1 MLAQPDKN
9 DVTAQRAARPVKRRR
24 LWPLL
29 ALVVAGAFA
38 LAFYRLGECGICKGN
53 EAVEAVFIQQMVER
67 GKLLFPSVNGGS
79 PMYKP
84 PLFHW
89 TAAALDHLLGMR
101 KVTPFNFRLP
111 AALYTVG
118 GVVLTIGFAYG
129 VMSADGAVLAGVILL
144 SAHQY
149 IRLGRMGRVDI
160 ALTFFETLALFAFWW
175 WFDRQRESGPRRGAA
190 MIYLCAAAMGL
201 AVLAKGPVGAMLPG
215 LAIGIFLLVEG
226 KPVQVLRRIP
236 PGAVALAVAI
246 GGSWYAAGYLGARHA
261 LLSRQL
267 GSENFGRFFGALG
280 SAPPWFYVGPLLFG
294 SLPCSLIAPAAVAA
308 VLLNRGADRGEP
320 DAERERAPMK
330 LLAIFWLVTLLFF
343 SVAAYKSRWYLL
355 PIWPAA
361 AVMLA
366 WWIRRIARGY
376 QRRAIESG
384 FAALCAGVAL
394 FNLFYI
400 PHQEGRE
407 CARYSY
413 RATAEGIRRVVP
425 ASQPLY
431 AAGFVDEDF
440 APLLFYLDRDAP
452 FVSTD
457 LAKAP
462 PGYIIVPGELWDRR
476 QGYARGFQLVMRSG
490 EGRRKPVLL
499 RHFAEHQEP
508 GKRGTGLFRL
518 WDRLFLV
525 LVQPEG
531 GNA

>member
-1 MLAQPDKN
+1 MRQSKP
-9 DVTAQRAARPVKRRR
+9 RR

-29 ALVVAGAFA
+29 ALIVAGAFA

-89 TAAALDHLLGMR
+89 TATALDHLLGVR

-118 GVVLTIGFAYG
+118 GIVLTMGFAYG
-129 VMSADGAVLAGVILL
+129 VMSADGAILAGLILL

-175 WFDRQRESGPRRGAA
+175 WFDRLGQSGKQRSGGAA

-201 AVLAKGPVGAMLPG
+201 AVLSKGPVGAMLPG
-215 LAIGIFLLVEG
+215 LAIGIFLIAEG
-226 KPVQVLRRIP
+226 KLGEVLRRIP
-236 PGAVALAVAI
+236 AGAVALAIVI

-280 SAPPWFYVGPLLFG
+280 SAPPWFYLGPLLFS
-294 SLPCSLIAPAAVAA
+294 SLPCSLIAPVAVGAALFSHNADPDKPGLDREAA
-308 VLLNRGADRGEP
+308 AI
-320 DAERERAPMK
+320 K
-330 LLAIFWLVTLLFF
+330 LLAIFWLVTLVFF
-343 SVAAYKSRWYLL
+343 SMAAYKSRWYLL
-355 PIWPAA
+355 PLWPAA
-361 AVMLA
+361 AVIVA
-366 WWIRRIARGY
+366 WWIRRMVRLYRRG
-376 QRRAIESG
+376 AIESG
-384 FAALCAGVAL
+384 FVAVCAGVAL

-400 PHQEGRE
+400 PHQEARE

-413 RATAEGIRRVVP
+413 RGTAEGIRELVP

-452 FVSTD
+452 FVTTD

-462 PGYIIVPGELWDRR
+462 PGFVIVPGELWDRH
-476 QGYARGFQLVMRSG
+476 QNYARGFELLMRSS

-499 RHFAEHQEP
+499 RHFAD
-508 GKRGTGLFRL
+508 K
-518 WDRLFLV
+518 
-525 LVQPEG
+525 
-531 GNA
+531 